1 MPDIE
6 SRIDAGALRAITRKE
21 SGGRLLPAGVVRVEG
36 VFASHQA
43 VRLVVRRRRKIVE
56 RTLKSASSAR
66 SSSNETSPDPSSPSL
81 AGAQILHPIPRN
93 RPIDLLSGA
102 MTDIIIQPDT
112 PNLKPVMSLSSSI
125 ASLDPLSRSVPPS
138 PALHAI
144 TERLAA
150 NNICASPLAQE
161 LKTVPEAQV
170 LRDRGEADGDEWEE
184 AEIGKGLAQYNSVE
198 IDRIKGMKR

>member
-150 NNICASPLAQE
+150 NNISASPLAQE

-170 LRDRGEADGDEWEE
+170 LRDRGEADDEWEE

>member
-1 MPDIE
+1 
-6 SRIDAGALRAITRKE
+6 
-21 SGGRLLPAGVVRVEG
+21 
-36 VFASHQA
+36 
-43 VRLVVRRRRKIVE
+43 
-56 RTLKSASSAR
+56 
-66 SSSNETSPDPSSPSL
+66 
-81 AGAQILHPIPRN
+81 
-93 RPIDLLSGA
+93 